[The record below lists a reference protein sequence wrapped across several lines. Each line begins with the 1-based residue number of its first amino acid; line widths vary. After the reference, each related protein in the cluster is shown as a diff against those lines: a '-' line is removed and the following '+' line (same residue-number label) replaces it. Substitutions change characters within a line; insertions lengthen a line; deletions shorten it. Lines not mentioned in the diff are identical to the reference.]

1 MKPITYKGYQA
12 SVERQDGTLFIK
24 ILHVDDLLLAEC
36 EDSRLVAATARALID
51 DYIQT
56 RTDIAA

>member
-36 EDSRLVAATARALID
+36 EDSRLLEATARTLID
-51 DYIQT
+51 DYIQS
-56 RTDIAA
+56 RIELAA

>member
-24 ILHVDDLLLAEC
+24 ILHTDDLPLAEC
-36 EDSRLVAATARALID
+36 ENSRLVEAAARALID

-56 RTDIAA
+56 RIDLAA